1 MKNIILTILIAGMI
15 CMMNAEVLDKIVA
28 KVGSEVILMSELEQ
42 QQNQMRSS
50 GIAEELLVP
59 EEVLSQMVDQRLMIQ
74 KARELDIQI
83 DKEAIKEYAT
93 NYIQQIKSQYPSA
106 EAFQED
112 LIKAGLTQ
120 TALQK
125 QFEDQIT
132 ESALTEQFIEQH
144 ISSKV
149 NVQESEMR
157 EFYEASKDTLAV
169 KPVSWELSL
178 IMREITPSAEAE
190 AKVLAQIDSIYQE
203 LQAGADFAFM
213 ATEYSDCPSSEQGGD
228 LDFFK
233 SGMMVEPFEDAAF
246 ALEVGEISPVVQSQF
261 GYHIILLTDKRGE
274 EIRASHILKTIS
286 ATAEDETRERALMEN
301 IRQRIQDGEDFAA
314 LASEYSMDTESA
326 KDGGLLGEFAE
337 EDIPQLFAAPIMST
351 PVGSVTEVLENE
363 NMLYLFIRNRE
374 IPQRIYSYE
383 EVKEQLEQYLLQ
395 TKQMEALE
403 EWLETARREAF
414 VEISL

>member
-1 MKNIILTILIAGMI
+1 MI
-15 CMMNAEVLDKIVA
+15 CMMNAEELDKIVA
-28 KVGSEVILMSELEQ
+28 KVGSEVILKSELEQ
-42 QQNQMRSS
+42 QLNQMRSS

-59 EEVLSQMVDQRLMIQ
+59 EEVLSQMVDQRLMVQ
-74 KARELDIQI
+74 KAKELDIQI
-83 DKEAIKEYAT
+83 DKEAIKDYAT

-106 EAFQED
+106 EAFQTD

-120 TALQK
+120 SDLQK

-132 ESALTEQFIEQH
+132 ENALTEQLIEQH
-144 ISSKV
+144 ISNKV
-149 NVQESEMR
+149 NVQETEMR

-178 IMREITPSAEAE
+178 IMREILPSEEAE
-190 AKVLAQIDSIYQE
+190 ARVLAQIDSIYQE
-203 LQAGADFAFM
+203 LQDGADFATM

-228 LDFFK
+228 LGFFK
-233 SGMMVEPFEDAAF
+233 SGMMVKPFEDAAF
-246 ALEVGEISPVVQSQF
+246 ALEVGEISPVVKSQF
-261 GYHIILLTDKRGE
+261 GYHIIKLNEKRGE

-286 ATAEDETRERALMEN
+286 ATEEDEARERALMED
-301 IRQRIQDGEDFAA
+301 IRQRIQDGEEFAA
-314 LASEYSMDTESA
+314 LAREYSMDTESA

-351 PVGSVTEVLENE
+351 PVGTVTEVLENE
-363 NMLYLFIRNRE
+363 NILYLFIRNRE

-395 TKQMEALE
+395 IKQMEAIE
-403 EWLETARREAF
+403 EWTIQARQDAF
-414 VEISL
+414 IEISL